1 MVMLQILISAA
12 ALVAVV
18 FIGWDFIQDRPVH
31 TGSAW
36 VLIATEVGLI
46 VQAIWGLARL
56 AGPHEGL
63 AVAPYVGYLLG
74 GVFLLPIGFA
84 WAISE
89 RTRAGTAVML
99 FATAVVPVLC
109 LRLHHL
115 WVG

>member
-1 MVMLQILISAA
+1 MVVLQFVISAA
-12 ALVAVV
+12 ALVAVGFV
-18 FIGWDFIQDRPVH
+18 GWDFMLDRPVH

-36 VLIATEVGLI
+36 VLIITEVGLI
-46 VQAIWGLARL
+46 IQAIWGLARL

-63 AVAPYVGYLLG
+63 AVAPYLGYLLG
-74 GVFLLPIGFA
+74 GVLLLPIAFV